1 MCEEGKYFACS
12 WPSAGATGISKIVNS
27 FCFLVS
33 TLMRDGGVET
43 RARIEFKVLIVKQQV
58 SSRQES
64 FIWALQS
71 KY

>member
-33 TLMRDGGVET
+33 TLMRDGGGNAGRELSL
-43 RARIEFKVLIVKQQV
+43 K
-58 SSRQES
+58 S
-64 FIWALQS
+64 
-71 KY
+71 